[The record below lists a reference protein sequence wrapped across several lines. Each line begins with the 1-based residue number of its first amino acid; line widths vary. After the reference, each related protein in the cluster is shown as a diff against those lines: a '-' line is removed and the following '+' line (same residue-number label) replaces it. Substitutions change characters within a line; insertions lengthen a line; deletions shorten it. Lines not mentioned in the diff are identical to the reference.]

1 MQFDDDTVVI
11 VLPPGITPVA
21 GDRVCLSQL
30 NTDTPL
36 LEIGLRKLVG
46 QHQRLI
52 GTTAIFSKPSTL
64 SSSTSESGASGV
76 SSSSLAES
84 AGINYGSGGGGSD
97 GGLEGLIGGRRIVF
111 KLVNRSLQ
119 DQDNRDDKG
128 LLADIPQS
136 TQIQSG
142 RGRGRGRGRI
152 QR

>member
-1 MQFDDDTVVI
+1 MDMDDDIVVI

-30 NTDTPL
+30 NTDAPL
-36 LEIGLRKLVG
+36 LEIGSRKLVG

-52 GTTAIFSKPSTL
+52 GTTAIFSKPTTIS
-64 SSSTSESGASGV
+64 SSSTSESGASGL
-76 SSSSLAES
+76 STLSLAES
-84 AGINYGSGGGGSD
+84 AGINYAGSGGGG

-111 KLVNRSLQ
+111 KLLNRSLQ
-119 DQDNRDDKG
+119 DHDNRDDKG
-128 LLADIPQS
+128 LLADIPKS